1 MAKFPYIK
9 SFRIYTEKPPEEVY
23 AVLKGGTTVW
33 GMGHFPLGEGAF
45 VGEVGASDFKVMP
58 RPTWFRR
65 TYSMVV
71 MEGSIRAEEEETVV
85 DVKMRFPWQVYLFFP
100 ILFGMGGYAVW
111 DARAFPVVCKM
122 LFLFICVCIF
132 IAWIYV
138 RIEFYFEAR
147 RARENMED
155 LLGGETVDT

>member
-1 MAKFPYIK
+1 MC
-9 SFRIYTEKPPEEVY
+9 

-33 GMGHFPLGEGAF
+33 GMGHFPLG
-45 VGEVGASDFKVMP
+45 
-58 RPTWFRR
+58 
-65 TYSMVV
+65 
-71 MEGSIRAEEEETVV
+71 EGSIRAEEEETVV